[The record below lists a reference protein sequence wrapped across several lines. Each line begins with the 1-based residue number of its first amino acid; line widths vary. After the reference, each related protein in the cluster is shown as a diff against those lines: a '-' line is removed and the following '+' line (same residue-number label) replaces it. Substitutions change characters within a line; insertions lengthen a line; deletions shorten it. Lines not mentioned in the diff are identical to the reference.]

1 MLCIAVERIT
11 ASCSS
16 TLCNLNINGSQR
28 RHLPL
33 SPSSLFLGLPS
44 RASHF
49 GGLRVSG
56 SSFSMRFLSHLRSR
70 RNFSVFAM
78 AADGI
83 SLTSIAEETINSG
96 RRKFQVSH
104 LVKMKAI
111 IWFGEELGA
120 KFVYEDILT
129 NLQKEYLSQLIE
141 TVVELDDDAKERY
154 LEGVVEP
161 DEDTIKKLIRKGT
174 ISGSFVLV
182 LRGSVFKNKRVQ
194 LLLDAVV
201 DYLPTPLDVPLM
213 NGTDPEN
220 P

>member
-1 MLCIAVERIT
+1 
-11 ASCSS
+11 
-16 TLCNLNINGSQR
+16 
-28 RHLPL
+28 
-33 SPSSLFLGLPS
+33 
-44 RASHF
+44 
-49 GGLRVSG
+49 
-56 SSFSMRFLSHLRSR
+56 
-70 RNFSVFAM
+70 
-78 AADGI
+78 
-83 SLTSIAEETINSG
+83 
-96 RRKFQVSH
+96 
-104 LVKMKAI
+104 MKAI
-111 IWFGEELGA
+111 IWFGEELSA

-129 NLQKEYLSQLIE
+129 NLQEEYLSQLIE

-174 ISGSFVLV
+174 ISGNFVLV
-182 LRGSVFKNKRVQ
+182 LCGSVFKNKVQ